1 MKPTQLLES
10 FRNIRKEFVAF
21 ASIVVIGL
29 LAAVAFLS
37 IVYSAATLKTDALN
51 FFNSQNLWDLEVTST
66 LLMTEEDLETIQSV
80 HAVGQA
86 ERVWQVE
93 ARLHIG
99 GGNTAVSV
107 VSLPETISLPVLR
120 EGRLPERVGE
130 CAVEKNLADDLGL
143 TVGQLIEPDCGR
155 IMEIDPLTE
164 NCFLIT
170 GIFHTPD
177 HFSYMVPATPYVF
190 VTKESFNTEGF
201 DGAFMKARIR
211 IREAPEDRYSD
222 EYREAADSVAKT
234 LETVAGV
241 RAPARVQG
249 IQSSFDEN
257 IRAAEAE
264 IEAAREVLR
273 QNLQKI
279 EDGWHELEEAEK
291 KLGATKKQLDAAG
304 GLIVEGRIKLKAAR
318 EHLENGD
325 LNSWIYEE
333 YGFSEGE
340 LQELFSMVEQRYEK
354 LRNQWYFA
362 GEEYLDGVTHYQKGK
377 KLLEEGEREL
387 AEGEKQLRDAEE
399 KLREAKEQ
407 RDGIGPCRWI
417 VLDDNSNPGFLY
429 ALANADKLSSLS
441 MSFSSIFLVVGVLVI
456 YATISRM
463 VEQQRKLIGVNKALG
478 LFNREIFAKYLLFA
492 CGAVILGVGLG
503 ILLAW
508 LPIQRAVLKSY
519 ESHLNYG
526 AGTRSFLTRETQLSH
541 S

>member
-1 MKPTQLLES
+1 MLGKYVEPRTMENR
-10 FRNIRKEFVAF
+10 FK
-21 ASIVVIGL
+21 
-29 LAAVAFLS
+29 
-37 IVYSAATLKTDALN
+37 
-51 FFNSQNLWDLEVTST
+51 
-66 LLMTEEDLETIQSV
+66 
-80 HAVGQA
+80 
-86 ERVWQVE
+86 RV
-93 ARLHIG
+93 
-99 GGNTAVSV
+99 
-107 VSLPETISLPVLR
+107 
-120 EGRLPERVGE
+120 
-130 CAVEKNLADDLGL
+130 
-143 TVGQLIEPDCGR
+143 LI
-155 IMEIDPLTE
+155 
-164 NCFLIT
+164 
-170 GIFHTPD
+170 
-177 HFSYMVPATPYVF
+177 
-190 VTKESFNTEGF
+190 K
-201 DGAFMKARIR
+201 
-211 IREAPEDRYSD
+211 
-222 EYREAADSVAKT
+222 
-234 LETVAGV
+234 
-241 RAPARVQG
+241 
-249 IQSSFDEN
+249 
-257 IRAAEAE
+257 AE
-264 IEAAREVLR
+264 IEAAREVLS

-362 GEEYLDGVTHYQKGK
+362 GEEYLAGVTHYQQGK